1 MTTQEFNKAV
11 MAFVFAYRAED
22 KRADSVHMD
31 NAYDEWLEEN
41 LDKFEDDDSER
52 DFAQWKNSEGVK
64 PRDCDDVEKVEAMW
78 AEYSGQRKDGA
89 DEEGRW
95 VTTKNNHKVHINEEG
110 VPDKGNSKVIE
121 SMVDKTAGSGISG
134 PDKEAKIKQLETEL
148 EGTKGLMAK
157 SKIKTQ
163 IEMLKADWQGTKE
176 EWLAH
181 KKQKQEEASRK
192 SRERQVRG
200 KAEKEAKAQR
210 ERIQLEHELRTQPKE
225 KVAQYKIIQ
234 ENNPM
239 LDDYHVGIRKPSDI
253 KTWDEVLTEDDGDS
267 FAWGDFSKA
276 DAEKAQKTG
285 KITVYSSY
293 PIRQGVFVST
303 SRIQAQQYAGGEGG
317 KVYSKKIPLSK
328 VAWINGDEGQ
338 FADTLRKDG
347 DGRGRRDAGEDRWI
361 TTKNGHKVHINEE
374 GEPDK
379 GNPHVVNA
387 MKGGD
392 PDEFDPFAELMKGA
406 EEGEAGNTPK
416 REEPKTRRPVSG
428 NNILDS
434 YDGDG
439 DIKSVMRAQGF
450 DGLPQV
456 VSDEEFDRA
465 VKESGV
471 VAKRAYS
478 ASSQEVL
485 DAYQDALYNGD
496 WYVECEG
503 GALFGKGMYTV
514 TDYTGKGTEEVETEV
529 NGYARRHAATDPY
542 YVIEDMTLAPG
553 AKIADFKDI
562 GEKWFG
568 KFNSKSIDFDKG
580 MVADGIREIEEE
592 YGPDAALYARS
603 MCGDPAV
610 SERESRKAES
620 AIGEDMA
627 EMIDD
632 ITYDLL
638 DRYEDLLKERSM
650 KLRARFGDINA
661 YAAALGYDA
670 VRVGSD
676 KEHATYTVILNRTK
690 TIIKDSRNH
699 KDEEDRGTITFRS
712 GKNGKID
719 AIREGRVI
727 GHVYT
732 DDYQSLARTDD
743 DDWVT
748 IKGTHVLLNENGEA
762 MSGGKLKGKS
772 FKEAKSQK
780 RAPKSTAS
788 KPGGHKVVNGKDIS
802 KNYRGDPDIVTVIHK
817 QGFDGLPKVVSQ
829 KEFDEAV
836 KASGMVAQRIYMA
849 SDQKTLD
856 AYRDALYGG
865 EFYVECYGGQALG
878 QGMYTASSY
887 TGQMTDGVKKEIQG
901 YHDKYEDSFKQEGTK
916 SPVSY
921 TETMTLDPSAKI
933 VDYKEAESQYWGTMS
948 VEKRRKISQNCIDG
962 ELDKVKEQ
970 YGLKAYTYTK
980 YHTDPAGSG
989 VSFSEMAE
997 AAESFDDS
1005 TLDKLEAIGKGI
1017 KEKADGKLAE
1027 ALDQLDKSS
1036 MAIRQ
1041 KFMNIGVYAA
1051 AMGYDAIRYNTEY
1064 ATNPDEIS
1072 YTIILNRTKTII
1084 LDGRQNKDSAEEG
1097 IITFRPAKDGKVEA
1111 IQDGKVVGWV
1121 LTNDVQETKADS
1133 EGEFDLQLESKLS
1146 RLEDIRRRNRT
1157 DASFEDEPIDELI
1170 DDFDIGDYDED
1181 WITVNGTHILLNEEG
1196 KAVNGGDLE
1205 GEDFSHAKS
1214 EPTIEHRPTPEVGKR
1229 KLTDFLPVH
1238 SYRDTKAFKDV
1249 AAAHKESWEKADE
1262 LWAKREVLEE
1272 AIKAESRPKP
1282 KDEWDEEDEYQSL
1295 IGKKPRIY
1303 TKKGE
1308 RLKEELSKVEE
1319 DWHKQRK
1326 ARDEASEKLDK
1337 MKEQEHKRQVAAY
1350 KPNKL
1355 KDAKQEDYEGFTL
1368 DKTSNSFGDE
1378 YLENGKGRI
1387 VEMSPREY
1395 LERCAYEIFH
1405 NGTMESTMGAV
1416 DEKTTD
1422 KYAEQMKKGVKFD
1435 LPYLNYKDMGQEG
1448 RHRAVAAYKAGI
1460 ETIPVLII
1468 GRPNRSDGVIGG
1480 KAYKAKKHAPMT
1492 RNGLMSK
1499 LWLCGN
1505 KYISEKLLDSVCG
1518 NVTIIVARDIVHCD
1532 EEPAEWITTEK
1543 GAHIPLDENG
1553 KALGGAGG
1561 WAKGKDFSEAKTEEK
1576 KKKPRRRS
1584 KIRHVHKKP
1593 IYVVQNG
1600 KASVITTGGKGTTET
1615 KGPAPSGK
1623 PEEAKGTEKP
1633 TEAKVEPEA
1642 KAPETKAEPES
1653 KAPKPEEPK
1662 KEEPKPEDSTPEKK
1676 EETDP
1681 YRKGTI
1687 DDPSPY
1693 GENVPC
1699 TGMKNTECE
1708 DDHKDHWVEVGVSS
1722 QEEYNKKAIDFIKQ
1736 PVGGDIDGYLRKPA
1750 PGTSMKPVVVRFNR
1764 KTGEI
1769 AFGIPGSFFLS
1780 YYKAKYNKETGESNL
1795 SKANAYFDRL
1805 KQREG

>member
-121 SMVDKTAGSGISG
+121 SMADKTAGSGISG
-134 PDKEAKIKQLETEL
+134 PDKEAKIKQLESEL
-148 EGTKGLMAK
+148 EGAKGLMAK

-181 KKQKQEEASRK
+181 KKQKQEEEYKK

-347 DGRGRRDAGEDRWI
+347 NGRGRRDAGKGRWI
-361 TTKNGHKVHINEE
+361 TTENGHKVHLNEE

-392 PDEFDPFAELMKGA
+392 PDDFDPFTELMKGA
-406 EEGEAGNTPK
+406 EEGEAGGATKNEAPK
-416 REEPKTRRPVSG
+416 ARRAVSG
-428 NNILDS
+428 NNIVGT

-503 GALFGKGMYTV
+503 EALFGKGMYTV

-542 YVIEDMTLAPG
+542 YVIEDMTLAPD

-610 SERESRKAES
+610 SERESHKAES

-627 EMIDD
+627 GMIDD
-632 ITYDLL
+632 ITNDLL
-638 DRYEDLLKERSM
+638 DRYEGLLKERSM

-690 TIIKDSRNH
+690 TIIKDSRNR
-699 KDEEDRGTITFRS
+699 KDEEDVGTITFRP
-712 GKNGKID
+712 GKNGK
-719 AIREGRVI
+719 
-727 GHVYT
+727 
-732 DDYQSLARTDD
+732 
-743 DDWVT
+743 
-748 IKGTHVLLNENGEA
+748 
-762 MSGGKLKGKS
+762 M
-772 FKEAKSQK
+772 
-780 RAPKSTAS
+780 
-788 KPGGHKVVNGKDIS
+788 
-802 KNYRGDPDIVTVIHK
+802 
-817 QGFDGLPKVVSQ
+817 
-829 KEFDEAV
+829 
-836 KASGMVAQRIYMA
+836 
-849 SDQKTLD
+849 
-856 AYRDALYGG
+856 
-865 EFYVECYGGQALG
+865 
-878 QGMYTASSY
+878 
-887 TGQMTDGVKKEIQG
+887 
-901 YHDKYEDSFKQEGTK
+901 
-916 SPVSY
+916 
-921 TETMTLDPSAKI
+921 
-933 VDYKEAESQYWGTMS
+933 
-948 VEKRRKISQNCIDG
+948 
-962 ELDKVKEQ
+962 
-970 YGLKAYTYTK
+970 
-980 YHTDPAGSG
+980 
-989 VSFSEMAE
+989 
-997 AAESFDDS
+997 
-1005 TLDKLEAIGKGI
+1005 
-1017 KEKADGKLAE
+1017 
-1027 ALDQLDKSS
+1027 
-1036 MAIRQ
+1036 
-1041 KFMNIGVYAA
+1041 
-1051 AMGYDAIRYNTEY
+1051 
-1064 ATNPDEIS
+1064 
-1072 YTIILNRTKTII
+1072 
-1084 LDGRQNKDSAEEG
+1084 
-1097 IITFRPAKDGKVEA
+1097 EA

-1121 LTNDVQETKADS
+1121 MTNDVQETKADS
-1133 EGEFDLQLESKLS
+1133 EGEFDLQLESKLD
-1146 RLEDIRRRNRT
+1146 RLEDIRRRNRA
-1157 DASFEDEPIDELI
+1157 DASFEDEPVDELI
-1170 DDFDIGDYDED
+1170 DDFGLGDDDED

-1229 KLTDFLPVH
+1229 KSTDFLPVH

-1249 AAAHKESWEKADE
+1249 AAAHKESWKKADE
-1262 LWAKREVLEE
+1262 LWAKREELEE

-1295 IGKKPRIY
+1295 IGKKPRVY
-1303 TKKGE
+1303 TEKGE
-1308 RLKEELSKVEE
+1308 KLKEELSKVEE
-1319 DWHKQRK
+1319 DWHKQRRV
-1326 ARDEASEKLDK
+1326 RDEMSEKLDK

-1355 KDAKQEDYEGFTL
+1355 KDAKQDEYEGFTL

-1422 KYAEQMKKGVKFD
+1422 KYAEQMKNGVKFD
-1435 LPYLNYKDMGQEG
+1435 LPYLNYKEMGQEG

-1468 GRPNRSDGVIGG
+1468 GKPHRNDGMGG
-1480 KAYKAKKHAPMT
+1480 RKTYKARKHSPLT
-1492 RNGLMSK
+1492 RNGLLSK

-1505 KYISEKLLDSVCG
+1505 RYISEKLLDSVCG
-1518 NVTIIVARDIVHCD
+1518 NVTIIVARDIVHGD
-1532 EEPAEWITTEK
+1532 EEPAEWITTEN

-1600 KASVITTGGKGTTET
+1600 KASVITTGGKGTTQT

-1633 TEAKVEPEA
+1633 TEAKAEPEA

-1653 KAPKPEEPK
+1653 KAPKSEEPK
-1662 KEEPKPEDSTPEKK
+1662 KEGPKPEDSTPEKK
-1676 EETDP
+1676 EEKDP

-1699 TGMKNTECE
+1699 TGMKNARCE
-1708 DDHKDHWVEVGVSS
+1708 HEHEKHWEEVGAKD
-1722 QEEYNKKAIDFIKQ
+1722 QKEYDGKAINLIGQ
-1736 PVGGDIDGYLRKPA
+1736 PVGGDIDGYLRKPR
-1750 PGTSMKPVVVRFNR
+1750 PGTNDKPVVVRFNR

-1769 AFGIPGSFFLS
+1769 AIGIPGGYYLT
-1780 YYKAKYNKETGESNL
+1780 YYKAKYNAETGESNL
-1795 SKANAYFDRL
+1795 ERANKYFDFL
-1805 KQREG
+1805 KETEGK